1 MTSNDLWPLPKTIG
15 FFLSAWQSYISNMKI
30 VGHSYLKILR
40 LRAIYEVF
48 AVLPPMTSNDLWPLP
63 KTIGFFLSAWQ
74 SYISNMKI
82 VSHSYLEILRLQGF
96 QSLTSGDLKWPLTS
110 TKNNRVLPLKM
121 TKLYPTYEN
130 CRSFLSSDIA
140 ITSHQGG
147 GKASDWVGEG
157 EKALSF
163 QSSSHHNKSIYQIWK
178 VLIITILRYRNYK
191 PFSQF

>member
-1 MTSNDLWPLPKTIG
+1 MRFLQFYLRWPQMTPDLCQKVG
-15 FFLSAWQSYISNMKI
+15 FFLSAWQSC
-30 VGHSYLKILR
+30 
-40 LRAIYEVF
+40 
-48 AVLPPMTSNDLWPLP
+48 
-63 KTIGFFLSAWQ
+63 
-74 SYISNMKI
+74 ISNMKI
-82 VSHSYLEILRLQGF
+82 VSNSYLEISWLQGF

-121 TKLYPTYEN
+121 TKLYPTYES
-130 CRSFLSSDIA
+130 CQPFLSSDIT

-191 PFSQF
+191 SFSQFYLLWPQMTSDLYQKQ